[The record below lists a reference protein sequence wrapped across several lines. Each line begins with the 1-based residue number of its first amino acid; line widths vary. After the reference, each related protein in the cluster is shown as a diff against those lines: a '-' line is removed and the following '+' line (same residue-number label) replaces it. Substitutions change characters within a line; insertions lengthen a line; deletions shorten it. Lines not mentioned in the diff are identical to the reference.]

1 MKETIFLIIVGY
13 ALGNIPFSYI
23 VAKKMGQLDIRS
35 QGSGNTG
42 ATNVYRVLGMK
53 AGLWAFAGDFL
64 KGVGA
69 ALIGRAVMGQEG
81 AALCG
86 AFSMIGH
93 CYPVVLGFKGG
104 KGVATSG
111 GFVFG
116 LNPAIGFILLV
127 VQLVLMKVTRYVSLS
142 SVVVAGLFPVLT
154 LLFNMPLAVNLAA
167 FFVGLL
173 VIFRHRANIER
184 LLKGEESKIE
194 SKKPSSPK

>member
-1 MKETIFLIIVGY
+1 MKEIIFLAIVGY

-23 VAKKMGQLDIRS
+23 VAKKMGQLDIRN

-64 KGVGA
+64 KGLAA
-69 ALIGRAVMGQEG
+69 ALIGRAILGSEG
-81 AALCG
+81 ASLCG
-86 AFSMIGH
+86 AMSMVGH

-116 LNPAIGFILLV
+116 LNPLIGLILLV
-127 VQLVLMKVTRYVSLS
+127 IQLGLMKATRYVSLS
-142 SVVVAGLFPVLT
+142 SVIVAGLFPVLT
-154 LLFNMPLAVNLAA
+154 LLFNMPLSVNLAA

-184 LLKGEESKIE
+184 LIKGEESKLV
-194 SKKPSSPK
+194 SKK

>member
-1 MKETIFLIIVGY
+1 MKETIFLIIAGY

-23 VAKKMGQLDIRS
+23 VAKKMGQLDIRN

-64 KGVGA
+64 KGLAA
-69 ALIGRAVMGQEG
+69 ALIGRSMMGPEG

-86 AFSMIGH
+86 SMAMIGH

-111 GFVFG
+111 GMVIG
-116 LNPAIGFILLV
+116 LSPPIGLILLII
-127 VQLVLMKVTRYVSLS
+127 QLVLMKTTRYVSLA
-142 SVVVAGLFPVLT
+142 SVVAAGLFPVMT
-154 LLFNMPLAVNLAA
+154 LLFNMPLAINLYAA
-167 FFVGLL
+167 FVGLL

-184 LLKGEESKIE
+184 LIKGEESKITA
-194 SKKPSSPK
+194 KK